1 MAGRRLAAAAILA
14 AAAAGCDAPVVTIRH
29 RLPADVPLAGRS
41 FLVEDFA
48 AVGDADA
55 DDGRRLARRV
65 VEALSDGGY
74 FSAAVAGQSAGD
86 ARDGRIGGTVEIV
99 FREQRGRRD
108 VRVWDG
114 QAKQVTSRPVATLS
128 RSCDAV
134 ATFLVRS
141 PAGAAPVRIETRA
154 SYHSAADARARGA
167 DGLGR
172 GDAPERIGPRSEIVA
187 GLLAVCAERFAR
199 MIQPG
204 ELTATARMRPTGD
217 RDGAA
222 GIAAVEAGDY
232 AAAVGH
238 FAAAVKRRP
247 DNVDLLFD
255 LAVAEE
261 AAGSVEA
268 ARGRYEKVLA
278 LRPKDRQAQAAL
290 KRAAALAAHSRYEKQ
305 LSAPA
310 SQGR

>member
-1 MAGRRLAAAAILA
+1 MTGRRLALAAVLA

-48 AVGDADA
+48 ALGDADA
-55 DDGRRLARRV
+55 DDGRRLARQV
-65 VEALSDGGY
+65 VKALSDGGH
-74 FSAAVAGQSAGD
+74 FSAAVVGQSAGD
-86 ARDGRIGGTVEIV
+86 AGDGRIGGTVEIA
-99 FREQRGRRD
+99 FHEQPGRRH
-108 VRVWDG
+108 VRVWDA
-114 QAKQVTSRPVATLS
+114 QAKQVTSRPVETLS
-128 RSCDAV
+128 RSCDV
-134 ATFLVRS
+134 GATFLVRS
-141 PAGAAPVRIETRA
+141 PAGAVPVRIETSA
-154 SYHSAADARARGA
+154 SYHSAADARTRGA
-167 DGLGR
+167 GGLLR
-172 GDAPERIGPRSEIVA
+172 GDAPQRIAARGEIA
-187 GLLAVCAERFAR
+187 DRLLAVCAEKFAR
-199 MIQPG
+199 MVQPG

-222 GIAAVEAGDY
+222 GIAAVKAGDY

-247 DNVDLLFD
+247 ANVDLLFD

-305 LSAPA
+305 VSAPGPE
-310 SQGR
+310 GR